1 MGNRD
6 VSIVF
11 KANDKLSESVKGMR
25 GSVNGLRADVESFKK
40 LKDETF
46 DKEAR
51 IQLDIND
58 AKKKLNDFNKEALKG
73 SKEAKDAYVEQ
84 YKALKRLEDEKKSL
98 TKEVK
103 KLTAEDDKFLDN
115 SKKKSDALAKQQK
128 EMENLRKEN
137 ERLLKLQQE
146 AATAEKELSN
156 ARSRNS
162 NANAGLGMGSAAGM
176 MKSLAKAG
184 LGSMLGGAVGDLLG
198 NMTSSAFGSTIGGA
212 VGSIGGNALSGAAM
226 GSIAGPIGTA
236 VGAAVGGLT
245 GAIKSLSDHQNQMDG
260 LYRQEVQS
268 LYNDSI
274 TDMENRI
281 SIGSSIAA
289 EREMYQRGFETTLGK
304 EAGDKL
310 YADIKEFGD
319 KTAYDTTA
327 MLGKGKEM
335 LAYGIEGKNVMELMG
350 IIGDIAGGNTN
361 NFSGLSYAISQS
373 LAAGKLNAQD
383 KNQMVNYGLNPLEF
397 VAKDQG
403 ISVAEATKLMSDGKI
418 TADMLMD
425 AMRLAVSEGERFFN
439 GTNALSDTY
448 EAMSGQLESAWNNLE
463 AAAGE
468 KYNAVRK
475 DGMTKEIETLTGE
488 NADKMKKAYE
498 MVGAY
503 EAEMENRHQQNIIN
517 SMENAAKLIE
527 EQGLTGI
534 EAEKVMW
541 EAKTQAEIDY
551 KNSEEYQKKLQAEKS
566 LVANIQS
573 SLTESGEYVKFG
585 QAMADQFSKGWQSG
599 RLSNAASDVR
609 AQISKEGVS
618 GYINSIF
625 ANAYKGTPGGVSSS
639 RKHAAGLKRVP
650 YDGYVAELHEG
661 ESVLTR
667 VEADKRSGGS
677 VTIAKLADQIVV
689 REEADIDKIAR
700 ALVRNM
706 QNMRESFVGA

>member
-11 KANDKLSESVKGMR
+11 KASDKLSDSLRQMRRGVKSLES
-25 GSVNGLRADVESFKK
+25 DVEH
-40 LKDETF
+40 
-46 DKEAR
+46 
-51 IQLDIND
+51 
-58 AKKKLNDFNKEALKG
+58 
-73 SKEAKDAYVEQ
+73 
-84 YKALKRLEDEKKSL
+84 YK
-98 TKEVK
+98 
-103 KLTAEDDKFLDN
+103 
-115 SKKKSDALAKQQK
+115 
-128 EMENLRKEN
+128 
-137 ERLLKLQQE
+137 KLQQQVFQE
-146 AATAEKELSN
+146 KAQVKLDITQAKQNMKELEKAVRNGSEGARDAFLEQQTALESLNDEYKRLSNLQSEVLRGEKEIQTTM
-156 ARSRNS
+156 SRNS
-162 NANAGLGMGSAAGM
+162 NANAGSGVGAGLIGAAGM

-184 LGSMLGGAVGDLLG
+184 LGSMLGGAVGDLMG
-198 NMTSSAFGSTIGGA
+198 GMATSAFGSTVGGA
-212 VGSIGGNALSGAAM
+212 IGSIGGNALSGAAM
-226 GSIAGPIGTA
+226 GSIAGPIGAA

-281 SIGSSIAA
+281 SNGSSIAA

-304 EAGDKL
+304 EAGNKL

-319 KTAYDTTA
+319 KTAYDTTT

-425 AMRLAVSEGERFFN
+425 AMKLAVSEGERFFN

-463 AAAGE
+463 VAAGE

-599 RLSNAASDVR
+599 RLSNATSDVR
-609 AQISKEGVS
+609 AKINENGVT
-618 GYINSIF
+618 GFINSIF
-625 ANAYKGTPGGVSSS
+625 ENSYNGTPGNYYGPPKPKRSN
-639 RKHAAGLKRVP
+639 AAGLKRVP

-661 ESVLTR
+661 ERVLTR
-667 VEADKRSGGS
+667 VEADKRGGGS

>member
-6 VSIVF
+6 VSVVF
-11 KANDKLSESVKGMR
+11 KASDRLSDSLHQMRKGVRGLES
-25 GSVNGLRADVESFKK
+25 DVEHYKK
-40 LKDETF
+40 VQQQVFQEKAQVKLDITQAKQSMKELEKAVRSGSDGA
-46 DKEAR
+46 KEAFLA
-51 IQLDIND
+51 QQT
-58 AKKKLNDFNKEALKG
+58 KLESLNNEYKRLTKLQSEALK
-73 SKEAKDAYVEQ
+73 SESLNNEYKEKIKQRREALESLNNEYKEQ
-84 YKALKRLEDEKKSL
+84 VKLQ
-98 TKEVK
+98 KEV
-103 KLTAEDDKFLDN
+103 
-115 SKKKSDALAKQQK
+115 
-128 EMENLRKEN
+128 LRG
-137 ERLLKLQQE
+137 
-146 AATAEKELSN
+146 EKEFQTTM
-156 ARSRNS
+156 SRNS
-162 NANAGLGMGSAAGM
+162 NANAGAGLSGAAGM

-184 LGSMLGGAVGDLLG
+184 LGSMLGGAVGDLMG
-198 NMTSSAFGSTIGGA
+198 GMATSAFGSTVGGA
-212 VGSIGGNALSGAAM
+212 IGSIGGNALSGAAM

-245 GAIKSLSDHQNQMDG
+245 GAIQALNN
-260 LYRQEVQS
+260 RQQQADDLFRNEVQS
-268 LYNDSI
+268 LYNTTTAEMQDK
-274 TDMENRI
+274 I
-281 SIGSSIAA
+281 SNGSAYAA
-289 EREMYQRGFETTLGK
+289 ERENYKRNYASMTDDETGK
-304 EAGDKL
+304 KL
-310 YADIKEFGD
+310 YESIMKYGD
-319 KTAYDTTA
+319 TTPYDTSV
-327 MLGKGKEM
+327 MLGKGMEM
-335 LAYGIEGKNVMELMG
+335 LSYGIDKKNVPEFMD
-350 IIGDIAGGNTN
+350 IIGNIAMGDANK
-361 NFSGLSYAISQS
+361 FSGLSYAISQS
-373 LAAGKLNAQD
+373 MAAGKLNAQD
-383 KNQMVNYGLNPLEF
+383 KNQMVGYGFNPLEY
-397 VAKDQG
+397 VAKNKG
-403 ISVAEATKLMSDGKI
+403 ISIAEASELMSDGKI
-418 TADMLMD
+418 TSDMLVE
-425 AMRLAVSEGERFFN
+425 ALRTATSEGERYHDAV
-439 GTNALSDTY
+439 NAMSDTF
-448 EAMSGQLESAWNNLE
+448 SGLQGQLESAKKNIEIAMGEGYNE
-463 AAAGE
+463 A
-468 KYNAVRK
+468 RK
-475 DGMTKEIETLTGE
+475 KGMEKEIEAYNGDLGE
-488 NADKMKKAYE
+488 KMKNAYS

-503 EAEMENRHQQNIIN
+503 EAEMENQYQQSIIN
-517 SMENAAKLIE
+517 AMQDATKRIE
-527 EQGLTGI
+527 EEGLTGI

>member
-6 VSIVF
+6 VSVVF
-11 KANDKLSESVKGMR
+11 KASDRLSDSLHQMRKGVRGLES
-25 GSVNGLRADVESFKK
+25 DVEHYKK
-40 LKDETF
+40 VQQQVFQEKAQV
-46 DKEAR
+46 K
-51 IQLDIND
+51 LDITQ
-58 AKKKLNDFNKEALKG
+58 AKQSMKELEKAVRSGSDGAREAFLAQQTKLESLNNEYKRLTKLQSEALK
-73 SKEAKDAYVEQ
+73 SESLNNEYKEKIKQRREALESLNNEYKEQ
-84 YKALKRLEDEKKSL
+84 VKLQ
-98 TKEVK
+98 KEV
-103 KLTAEDDKFLDN
+103 
-115 SKKKSDALAKQQK
+115 
-128 EMENLRKEN
+128 LRG
-137 ERLLKLQQE
+137 
-146 AATAEKELSN
+146 EKEFQTTM
-156 ARSRNS
+156 SRNS
-162 NANAGLGMGSAAGM
+162 NANAGAGLSGAAGM

-184 LGSMLGGAVGDLLG
+184 LGSMLGGAVGDLMG
-198 NMTSSAFGSTIGGA
+198 GMATSAFGSTVGGA
-212 VGSIGGNALSGAAM
+212 IGSIGGNALSGAAI

-245 GAIKSLSDHQNQMDG
+245 GAIQALNN
-260 LYRQEVQS
+260 RQQQKDDIFRNEVQS
-268 LYNDSI
+268 LYNTTTAEMQDK
-274 TDMENRI
+274 I
-281 SIGSSIAA
+281 SNGSAYAA
-289 EREMYQRGFETTLGK
+289 ERENYKRNYASMTDDETGK
-304 EAGDKL
+304 KL
-310 YADIKEFGD
+310 YESIMKYGD
-319 KTAYDTTA
+319 TTPYDTSV
-327 MLGKGKEM
+327 MLGKGMEM
-335 LAYGIEGKNVMELMG
+335 LSYGIDKKNVPEFMD
-350 IIGDIAGGNTN
+350 IIGNIAMGDANK
-361 NFSGLSYAISQS
+361 FSGLSYAISQS
-373 LAAGKLNAQD
+373 MAAGKLNAQD
-383 KNQMVNYGLNPLEF
+383 KNQMVGYGFNPLEY
-397 VAKDQG
+397 VAKNKG
-403 ISVAEATKLMSDGKI
+403 ISIAKASELMSDGKI
-418 TADMLMD
+418 TSDMLVE
-425 AMRLAVSEGERFFN
+425 ALRTATSEGERYHDAV
-439 GTNALSDTY
+439 NAMSDTF
-448 EAMSGQLESAWNNLE
+448 SGLQGQLESAKKNIEIAMGEGYNE
-463 AAAGE
+463 A
-468 KYNAVRK
+468 RK
-475 DGMTKEIETLTGE
+475 KGMEKEIEAYNGDLGE
-488 NADKMKKAYE
+488 KMKNAYS

-503 EAEMENRHQQNIIN
+503 EAEMENQYQQSIIN
-517 SMENAAKLIE
+517 AMQDATKRIE
-527 EQGLTGI
+527 EEGLTGI

-661 ESVLTR
+661 ERVLTR

>member
-11 KANDKLSESVKGMR
+11 KASDKLSDSLRQMRKGVK
-25 GSVNGLRADVESFKK
+25 SLETDVEH
-40 LKDETF
+40 
-46 DKEAR
+46 
-51 IQLDIND
+51 
-58 AKKKLNDFNKEALKG
+58 
-73 SKEAKDAYVEQ
+73 
-84 YKALKRLEDEKKSL
+84 YK
-98 TKEVK
+98 
-103 KLTAEDDKFLDN
+103 
-115 SKKKSDALAKQQK
+115 
-128 EMENLRKEN
+128 
-137 ERLLKLQQE
+137 KLQQRVFE
-146 AATAEKELSN
+146 EKAQVKLDITQAKQNMKELEKAVRNGSEGARDAFLEQQTALESLNDEYKRLSNLQSEVLRGEKEIQTTM
-156 ARSRNS
+156 SRNS
-162 NANAGLGMGSAAGM
+162 NANAGSGVGAGLIGAAGM

-184 LGSMLGGAVGDLLG
+184 LGSMLGGAAGDLLG

-236 VGAAVGGLT
+236 VGTAVGGLT
-245 GAIKSLSDHQNQMDG
+245 GAIQALNNKQQQADDLFRN
-260 LYRQEVQS
+260 EVQS
-268 LYNDSI
+268 LYNTTTAEMQDK
-274 TDMENRI
+274 I
-281 SIGSSIAA
+281 SNGSAYAA
-289 EREMYQRGFETTLGK
+289 ERENYKRNYASMTDDETGK
-304 EAGDKL
+304 KL
-310 YADIKEFGD
+310 YESIMKYGD
-319 KTAYDTTA
+319 TTPYDTSV
-327 MLGKGKEM
+327 MLGKGMEM
-335 LAYGIEGKNVMELMG
+335 LSYGIDKKNVPEFMD
-350 IIGDIAGGNTN
+350 IIGNIAMGDANK
-361 NFSGLSYAISQS
+361 FSGLSYAISQS
-373 LAAGKLNAQD
+373 MAAGKLNAQD
-383 KNQMVNYGLNPLEF
+383 KNQMVGYGFNPLEF
-397 VAKDQG
+397 VAKNQG
-403 ISVAEATKLMSDGKI
+403 VSIAEATKMMSDGKI
-418 TADMLMD
+418 TSDMLVE
-425 AMRLAVSEGERFFN
+425 ALRTATSEGERYHDAV
-439 GTNALSDTY
+439 NAMSDTF
-448 EAMSGQLESAWNNLE
+448 SGLQGQLESAKKNIEIAMGEGYNE
-463 AAAGE
+463 A
-468 KYNAVRK
+468 RK
-475 DGMTKEIETLTGE
+475 KGMEKEIEAYNGDLGE
-488 NADKMKKAYE
+488 KMKNAYS

-503 EAEMENRHQQNIIN
+503 EAEMENQYQQSIIN
-517 SMENAAKLIE
+517 AMQDATKRIE
-527 EQGLTGI
+527 EEGLTGI

-599 RLSNAASDVR
+599 RLSNATSDVR

-618 GYINSIF
+618 GYVSGIF

-667 VEADKRSGGS
+667 VEADKEGGGS

>member
-11 KANDKLSESVKGMR
+11 KASDKLSDSLRQMRRGVKSLES
-25 GSVNGLRADVESFKK
+25 DVEH
-40 LKDETF
+40 
-46 DKEAR
+46 
-51 IQLDIND
+51 
-58 AKKKLNDFNKEALKG
+58 
-73 SKEAKDAYVEQ
+73 
-84 YKALKRLEDEKKSL
+84 YK
-98 TKEVK
+98 
-103 KLTAEDDKFLDN
+103 
-115 SKKKSDALAKQQK
+115 
-128 EMENLRKEN
+128 
-137 ERLLKLQQE
+137 KLQQQVFQE
-146 AATAEKELSN
+146 KAQVKLDITQAKQNMKELEKAVRNGSEGARDAFLEQQTALESLNDEYKRLSNLQSEVLRGEKEIQTTM
-156 ARSRNS
+156 SRNS
-162 NANAGLGMGSAAGM
+162 NANAGSGVGAGLIGAAGM

-184 LGSMLGGAVGDLLG
+184 LGSMLGGAVGDLMG
-198 NMTSSAFGSTIGGA
+198 GMATSAFGSTVGGA
-212 VGSIGGNALSGAAM
+212 IGSIGGNALSGAAM
-226 GSIAGPIGTA
+226 GSIAGPIGAA

-281 SIGSSIAA
+281 SNGSSIAA

-304 EAGDKL
+304 EAGNKL

-319 KTAYDTTA
+319 KTAYDTTT

-463 AAAGE
+463 VAAGE

-599 RLSNAASDVR
+599 RLSNATSDVR
-609 AQISKEGVS
+609 AQISKEGVT

>member
-11 KANDKLSESVKGMR
+11 KASDKLSDSLRQMRKGVK
-25 GSVNGLRADVESFKK
+25 SLETDVEH
-40 LKDETF
+40 
-46 DKEAR
+46 
-51 IQLDIND
+51 
-58 AKKKLNDFNKEALKG
+58 
-73 SKEAKDAYVEQ
+73 
-84 YKALKRLEDEKKSL
+84 YK
-98 TKEVK
+98 
-103 KLTAEDDKFLDN
+103 
-115 SKKKSDALAKQQK
+115 
-128 EMENLRKEN
+128 
-137 ERLLKLQQE
+137 KLQQRVFE
-146 AATAEKELSN
+146 EKAQVKLDITQAKQNMKELEKAVRNGSEGARDAFLEQQTALESLNDEYKRLSNLQSEVLRGEKEIQTTM
-156 ARSRNS
+156 SRNS
-162 NANAGLGMGSAAGM
+162 NANAGSGVGAGLIGAAGM

-184 LGSMLGGAVGDLLG
+184 LGSMLGGAAGDLLG

-245 GAIKSLSDHQNQMDG
+245 GAIQALNNKQQQADDLFRN
-260 LYRQEVQS
+260 EVQS
-268 LYNDSI
+268 LYNTTTAEMQDK
-274 TDMENRI
+274 I
-281 SIGSSIAA
+281 SNGSAYAA
-289 EREMYQRGFETTLGK
+289 ERENYKRNYASMTDDETGK
-304 EAGDKL
+304 KL
-310 YADIKEFGD
+310 YESIMKYGD
-319 KTAYDTTA
+319 TTPYDTSVV
-327 MLGKGKEM
+327 LGKGMEM
-335 LAYGIEGKNVMELMG
+335 LSYGIDKKNVPEFMD
-350 IIGDIAGGNTN
+350 IIGNIAMGDANK
-361 NFSGLSYAISQS
+361 FSGLSYAISQS
-373 LAAGKLNAQD
+373 MAAGKLNAQD
-383 KNQMVNYGLNPLEF
+383 KNQMVGYGFNPLEF
-397 VAKDQG
+397 VAKNQG
-403 ISVAEATKLMSDGKI
+403 VSIAEATKMMSDGKI
-418 TADMLMD
+418 TSDMLVE
-425 AMRLAVSEGERFFN
+425 ALRTATSEGERYHDAV
-439 GTNALSDTY
+439 NAMSDTF
-448 EAMSGQLESAWNNLE
+448 SGLQGQLESAKKNIEIAMGEGYNE
-463 AAAGE
+463 A
-468 KYNAVRK
+468 RK
-475 DGMTKEIETLTGE
+475 KGMEKEIEAYNGDLGE
-488 NADKMKKAYE
+488 KMKNAYS

-503 EAEMENRHQQNIIN
+503 EAEMENQYQQSIIN
-517 SMENAAKLIE
+517 AMQDATKRIE
-527 EQGLTGI
+527 EEGLTGI

-599 RLSNAASDVR
+599 RLSNATSDVR

-667 VEADKRSGGS
+667 VEADKEGGGS

>member
-11 KANDKLSESVKGMR
+11 KASDKLSDSLRQMRKGVK
-25 GSVNGLRADVESFKK
+25 SLETDVEH
-40 LKDETF
+40 
-46 DKEAR
+46 
-51 IQLDIND
+51 
-58 AKKKLNDFNKEALKG
+58 
-73 SKEAKDAYVEQ
+73 
-84 YKALKRLEDEKKSL
+84 YK
-98 TKEVK
+98 
-103 KLTAEDDKFLDN
+103 
-115 SKKKSDALAKQQK
+115 
-128 EMENLRKEN
+128 
-137 ERLLKLQQE
+137 KLQQRVFE
-146 AATAEKELSN
+146 EKAQVKLDITQAKQNMKELEKAVRNGSEGARDAFLEQQTALESLNDEYKRLSNLQSEVLRGEKEIQTTM
-156 ARSRNS
+156 SRNS
-162 NANAGLGMGSAAGM
+162 NANAGSGVGAGLIGAAGM

-184 LGSMLGGAVGDLLG
+184 LGSMLGGAAGDLLG

-245 GAIKSLSDHQNQMDG
+245 GAIQALNNKQQQADDLFRN
-260 LYRQEVQS
+260 EVQS
-268 LYNDSI
+268 LYNTTTAEMQDK
-274 TDMENRI
+274 I
-281 SIGSSIAA
+281 SNGSAYAA
-289 EREMYQRGFETTLGK
+289 ERENYKRNYASMTDDETGK
-304 EAGDKL
+304 KL
-310 YADIKEFGD
+310 YESIMKYGD
-319 KTAYDTTA
+319 TTPYDTSV
-327 MLGKGKEM
+327 MLGKGMEM
-335 LAYGIEGKNVMELMG
+335 LSYGIDKKNVPEFMD
-350 IIGDIAGGNTN
+350 IIGNIAMGDANK
-361 NFSGLSYAISQS
+361 FSGLSYAISQS
-373 LAAGKLNAQD
+373 MAAGKLNAQD
-383 KNQMVNYGLNPLEF
+383 KNQMVGYGFNPLEF
-397 VAKDQG
+397 VAKNQG
-403 ISVAEATKLMSDGKI
+403 VSIAEATKMMSDGKI
-418 TADMLMD
+418 TSDMLVE
-425 AMRLAVSEGERFFN
+425 ALRTATSEGERYHDAV
-439 GTNALSDTY
+439 NAMSDTF
-448 EAMSGQLESAWNNLE
+448 SGLQGQLESAKKNIEIAMGEGYNE
-463 AAAGE
+463 A
-468 KYNAVRK
+468 RK
-475 DGMTKEIETLTGE
+475 KGMEKEIEAYNGDLGE
-488 NADKMKKAYE
+488 KMKNAYS

-503 EAEMENRHQQNIIN
+503 EAEMENQYQQSIIN
-517 SMENAAKLIE
+517 AMQDATKRIE
-527 EQGLTGI
+527 EEGLTGI

-599 RLSNAASDVR
+599 RLSNATSDVR

-667 VEADKRSGGS
+667 VEADKEGGGS

>member
-11 KANDKLSESVKGMR
+11 KASDKLSDSVRQMR
-25 GSVNGLRADVESFKK
+25 MGVKSLETDVEH
-40 LKDETF
+40 
-46 DKEAR
+46 
-51 IQLDIND
+51 
-58 AKKKLNDFNKEALKG
+58 
-73 SKEAKDAYVEQ
+73 
-84 YKALKRLEDEKKSL
+84 YK
-98 TKEVK
+98 
-103 KLTAEDDKFLDN
+103 
-115 SKKKSDALAKQQK
+115 
-128 EMENLRKEN
+128 
-137 ERLLKLQQE
+137 KLQQRVFE
-146 AATAEKELSN
+146 EKAQVKLDITQAKQNMKELEKAVRNGSEGARDAFLEQQTALESLNDEYKRLSNLQSEVLRGEKEIQTTM
-156 ARSRNS
+156 SRNS
-162 NANAGLGMGSAAGM
+162 NANAGSGVGAGLIGAAGM

-184 LGSMLGGAVGDLLG
+184 LGSMLGGAAGDLLG

-236 VGAAVGGLT
+236 VGTAVGGLT
-245 GAIKSLSDHQNQMDG
+245 GAIQALNNKQQQADDLFRN
-260 LYRQEVQS
+260 EVQS
-268 LYNDSI
+268 LYNTTTAEMQDK
-274 TDMENRI
+274 I
-281 SIGSSIAA
+281 SNGSAYAA
-289 EREMYQRGFETTLGK
+289 ERENYKRNYASMTDDETGK
-304 EAGDKL
+304 KL
-310 YADIKEFGD
+310 YESIMKYGD
-319 KTAYDTTA
+319 TTPYDTSV
-327 MLGKGKEM
+327 MLGKGMEM
-335 LAYGIEGKNVMELMG
+335 LSYGIDKKNVPEFMD
-350 IIGDIAGGNTN
+350 IIGNIAMGDANK
-361 NFSGLSYAISQS
+361 FSGLSYAISQS
-373 LAAGKLNAQD
+373 MAAGKLNAQD
-383 KNQMVNYGLNPLEF
+383 KNQMVGYGFNPLEF
-397 VAKDQG
+397 VAKNQG
-403 ISVAEATKLMSDGKI
+403 VSIAEATKMMSDGKI
-418 TADMLMD
+418 TSDMLVE
-425 AMRLAVSEGERFFN
+425 ALRTATSEGERYHDAV
-439 GTNALSDTY
+439 NAMSDTF
-448 EAMSGQLESAWNNLE
+448 SGLQGQLESAKKNIEIAMGEGYNE
-463 AAAGE
+463 A
-468 KYNAVRK
+468 RK
-475 DGMTKEIETLTGE
+475 KGMEKEIEAYNGDLGE
-488 NADKMKKAYE
+488 KMKNAYS

-503 EAEMENRHQQNIIN
+503 EAEMENQYQQSIIN
-517 SMENAAKLIE
+517 AMQDATKRIE
-527 EQGLTGI
+527 EEGLTGI

-599 RLSNAASDVR
+599 RLSNATSDVR

-667 VEADKRSGGS
+667 VEADKEGGGS

>member
-6 VSIVF
+6 VSVVF
-11 KANDKLSESVKGMR
+11 KASDRLSDSLHQMRKGVRGLES
-25 GSVNGLRADVESFKK
+25 DVEHYKK
-40 LKDETF
+40 VQQQVFQEKAQVKLDITQAKQSMKELEKAVRSGSDGA
-46 DKEAR
+46 KEAFLA
-51 IQLDIND
+51 QQT
-58 AKKKLNDFNKEALKG
+58 KLESLNNEYKRLTKLQSEALK
-73 SKEAKDAYVEQ
+73 SESLNNEYKEKIKQRREALESLNNEYKEQ
-84 YKALKRLEDEKKSL
+84 VKLQ
-98 TKEVK
+98 KEV
-103 KLTAEDDKFLDN
+103 
-115 SKKKSDALAKQQK
+115 
-128 EMENLRKEN
+128 LRG
-137 ERLLKLQQE
+137 
-146 AATAEKELSN
+146 EKEFQTTM
-156 ARSRNS
+156 SRNS
-162 NANAGLGMGSAAGM
+162 NANAGAGLSGAAGM

-184 LGSMLGGAVGDLLG
+184 LGSMLGGAVGDLMG
-198 NMTSSAFGSTIGGA
+198 GMATSAFGSTVGGA
-212 VGSIGGNALSGAAM
+212 IGSIGGNALSGAAI

-281 SIGSSIAA
+281 SNGSSIAA

-304 EAGDKL
+304 EAGNKL

-319 KTAYDTTA
+319 KTAYDTTT

-599 RLSNAASDVR
+599 RLSNVTSDVR

-661 ESVLTR
+661 ERVLTR

>member
-6 VSIVF
+6 VSVVF
-11 KANDKLSESVKGMR
+11 KASDKLSDSLRQMRRGVKSLES
-25 GSVNGLRADVESFKK
+25 DVEH
-40 LKDETF
+40 
-46 DKEAR
+46 
-51 IQLDIND
+51 
-58 AKKKLNDFNKEALKG
+58 
-73 SKEAKDAYVEQ
+73 
-84 YKALKRLEDEKKSL
+84 YK
-98 TKEVK
+98 
-103 KLTAEDDKFLDN
+103 
-115 SKKKSDALAKQQK
+115 
-128 EMENLRKEN
+128 
-137 ERLLKLQQE
+137 KLQQQVFQE
-146 AATAEKELSN
+146 KAQVKLDITQAKQNMKELEKAVRNGSEGARDAFLEQQTALESLNDEYKRLSNLQSEVLHGEKEIQTTM
-156 ARSRNS
+156 SRNS
-162 NANAGLGMGSAAGM
+162 NANAGSGVGAGLIGAAGM

-184 LGSMLGGAVGDLLG
+184 LGSMLGGAAGDLLG

-245 GAIKSLSDHQNQMDG
+245 GAIQALNN
-260 LYRQEVQS
+260 RQQQADDLFRNEVQS
-268 LYNDSI
+268 LYNTTTAEMQDK
-274 TDMENRI
+274 I
-281 SIGSSIAA
+281 SNGSAYAA
-289 EREMYQRGFETTLGK
+289 ERENYKRNYASMTDDETGK
-304 EAGDKL
+304 KL
-310 YADIKEFGD
+310 YESIMKYGD
-319 KTAYDTTA
+319 TTPYDTSV
-327 MLGKGKEM
+327 MLGKGMEM
-335 LAYGIEGKNVMELMG
+335 LSYGIDKKNVPEFMD
-350 IIGDIAGGNTN
+350 IIGNIAMGDANK
-361 NFSGLSYAISQS
+361 FSGLSYAISQS
-373 LAAGKLNAQD
+373 MAAGKLNAQD
-383 KNQMVNYGLNPLEF
+383 KNQMVGYGFNPLEY
-397 VAKDQG
+397 VAKNKG
-403 ISVAEATKLMSDGKI
+403 ISIAEASELMSDGKI
-418 TADMLMD
+418 TSDMLVE
-425 AMRLAVSEGERFFN
+425 ALRTATSEGERYHDAV
-439 GTNALSDTY
+439 NAMSDTF
-448 EAMSGQLESAWNNLE
+448 SGLQGQLESAKKNIEIAMGEGYNE
-463 AAAGE
+463 A
-468 KYNAVRK
+468 RK
-475 DGMTKEIETLTGE
+475 KGMEKEIEAYNGDLGE
-488 NADKMKKAYE
+488 KMKNAYS

-503 EAEMENRHQQNIIN
+503 EAEMENQYQQSIIN
-517 SMENAAKLIE
+517 AMQDATKRIE
-527 EQGLTGI
+527 EEGLTGI

-585 QAMADQFSKGWQSG
+585 QAMAEQFSKGWQSG

-639 RKHAAGLKRVP
+639 RKHAVGLKRVP

-661 ESVLTR
+661 ERVLTR

>member
-11 KANDKLSESVKGMR
+11 KASDKLSDSLRQMRKGVK
-25 GSVNGLRADVESFKK
+25 SLETDVEH
-40 LKDETF
+40 
-46 DKEAR
+46 
-51 IQLDIND
+51 
-58 AKKKLNDFNKEALKG
+58 
-73 SKEAKDAYVEQ
+73 
-84 YKALKRLEDEKKSL
+84 YK
-98 TKEVK
+98 
-103 KLTAEDDKFLDN
+103 
-115 SKKKSDALAKQQK
+115 
-128 EMENLRKEN
+128 
-137 ERLLKLQQE
+137 KLQQRVFE
-146 AATAEKELSN
+146 EKAQVKLDITQAKQNMKELEKAVRNGSEGARDAFLEQQTALESLNDEYKRLSNLQSEVLRGEKEIQTTM
-156 ARSRNS
+156 SRNS
-162 NANAGLGMGSAAGM
+162 NANAGSGVGAGLMGAAGM

-184 LGSMLGGAVGDLLG
+184 LGSMLGGAVGDLMG
-198 NMTSSAFGSTIGGA
+198 GMATSAFGSTVGGA
-212 VGSIGGNALSGAAM
+212 IGSIGGNALSGAAM

-245 GAIKSLSDHQNQMDG
+245 GAIKSLSDHQNQMDS

-281 SIGSSIAA
+281 SNGSSIAA

-319 KTAYDTTA
+319 KTAYDTTT

-527 EQGLTGI
+527 EQGLTDI

-599 RLSNAASDVR
+599 RLSNATSDVR

>member
-6 VSIVF
+6 VSVVF
-11 KANDKLSESVKGMR
+11 KASDRLSDSLHQMRKGVRGLES
-25 GSVNGLRADVESFKK
+25 DVEHYKK
-40 LKDETF
+40 VQQQVFQEKAQV
-46 DKEAR
+46 K
-51 IQLDIND
+51 LDITQ
-58 AKKKLNDFNKEALKG
+58 AKQSMKELEKAVRSGSDGAREAFLAQQTKLESLNNEYKRLTKLQSEALK
-73 SKEAKDAYVEQ
+73 SESLNNEYKEKIKQRREALESLNNEYKEQ
-84 YKALKRLEDEKKSL
+84 VKLQ
-98 TKEVK
+98 KEV
-103 KLTAEDDKFLDN
+103 
-115 SKKKSDALAKQQK
+115 
-128 EMENLRKEN
+128 LRG
-137 ERLLKLQQE
+137 
-146 AATAEKELSN
+146 EKEFQTTM
-156 ARSRNS
+156 SRNS
-162 NANAGLGMGSAAGM
+162 NANAGAGLSGAAGM

-184 LGSMLGGAVGDLLG
+184 LGSMLGGAVGDLMG
-198 NMTSSAFGSTIGGA
+198 GMATSAFGSTVGGA
-212 VGSIGGNALSGAAM
+212 IGSIGGNALSGAAM

-281 SIGSSIAA
+281 SNGSSIAA

-304 EAGDKL
+304 EAGNKL

-319 KTAYDTTA
+319 KTAYDTTT

-585 QAMADQFSKGWQSG
+585 QAMAEQFSKGWQSG

-661 ESVLTR
+661 ERVLTR

>member
-1 MGNRD
+1 
-6 VSIVF
+6 
-11 KANDKLSESVKGMR
+11 
-25 GSVNGLRADVESFKK
+25 
-40 LKDETF
+40 
-46 DKEAR
+46 
-51 IQLDIND
+51 
-58 AKKKLNDFNKEALKG
+58 
-73 SKEAKDAYVEQ
+73 
-84 YKALKRLEDEKKSL
+84 
-98 TKEVK
+98 
-103 KLTAEDDKFLDN
+103 
-115 SKKKSDALAKQQK
+115 
-128 EMENLRKEN
+128 
-137 ERLLKLQQE
+137 
-146 AATAEKELSN
+146 
-156 ARSRNS
+156 
-162 NANAGLGMGSAAGM
+162 
-176 MKSLAKAG
+176 
-184 LGSMLGGAVGDLLG
+184 
-198 NMTSSAFGSTIGGA
+198 
-212 VGSIGGNALSGAAM
+212 
-226 GSIAGPIGTA
+226 
-236 VGAAVGGLT
+236 
-245 GAIKSLSDHQNQMDG
+245 
-260 LYRQEVQS
+260 
-268 LYNDSI
+268 
-274 TDMENRI
+274 
-281 SIGSSIAA
+281 
-289 EREMYQRGFETTLGK
+289 
-304 EAGDKL
+304 
-310 YADIKEFGD
+310 
-319 KTAYDTTA
+319 
-327 MLGKGKEM
+327 M

-527 EQGLTGI
+527 EQGLTDI

-599 RLSNAASDVR
+599 RLSNATSDVR

-667 VEADKRSGGS
+667 VEADKEGGGS

>member
-11 KANDKLSESVKGMR
+11 KASDKLSDSLRQMRRGVKSLES
-25 GSVNGLRADVESFKK
+25 DVEH
-40 LKDETF
+40 
-46 DKEAR
+46 
-51 IQLDIND
+51 
-58 AKKKLNDFNKEALKG
+58 
-73 SKEAKDAYVEQ
+73 
-84 YKALKRLEDEKKSL
+84 YK
-98 TKEVK
+98 
-103 KLTAEDDKFLDN
+103 
-115 SKKKSDALAKQQK
+115 
-128 EMENLRKEN
+128 
-137 ERLLKLQQE
+137 KLQQQVFQE
-146 AATAEKELSN
+146 KAQVKLDITQAKQNMKELEKAVRNGSEGARDAFLEQQTALESLNDEYKRLSNLQSEVLRGEKEIQTTM
-156 ARSRNS
+156 SRNS
-162 NANAGLGMGSAAGM
+162 NANAGSGVGAGLIGAAGM

-184 LGSMLGGAVGDLLG
+184 LGSMFGGAVGDLMG
-198 NMTSSAFGSTIGGA
+198 GMATSAFGSTVGGA
-212 VGSIGGNALSGAAM
+212 IGSIGGNALSGAAM
-226 GSIAGPIGTA
+226 GSIAGPIGAA

-281 SIGSSIAA
+281 STGSSIAA

-319 KTAYDTTA
+319 KTAYDTTT

-527 EQGLTGI
+527 EQGLTDI

-599 RLSNAASDVR
+599 RLSNATSDVR

-667 VEADKRSGGS
+667 VEADKEGGGS

>member
-6 VSIVF
+6 VSVVF
-11 KANDKLSESVKGMR
+11 KASDRLSDSLHQMRKGVRGLES
-25 GSVNGLRADVESFKK
+25 DVEHYKK
-40 LKDETF
+40 VQQQVFQEKAQV
-46 DKEAR
+46 K
-51 IQLDIND
+51 LDITQ
-58 AKKKLNDFNKEALKG
+58 AKQSMKELEKAVRSGSDGAREAFLAQQTKLESLNNEYKRLTKLQSEALK
-73 SKEAKDAYVEQ
+73 SESLNNEYKEKIKQRREALESLNNEYKEQ
-84 YKALKRLEDEKKSL
+84 VKLQ
-98 TKEVK
+98 KEV
-103 KLTAEDDKFLDN
+103 
-115 SKKKSDALAKQQK
+115 
-128 EMENLRKEN
+128 LRG
-137 ERLLKLQQE
+137 
-146 AATAEKELSN
+146 EKEFQTTM
-156 ARSRNS
+156 SRNS
-162 NANAGLGMGSAAGM
+162 NANAGAGLSGAAGM

-184 LGSMLGGAVGDLLG
+184 LGSMLGGAVGDLMG
-198 NMTSSAFGSTIGGA
+198 GMTTSAFGSTVGGA
-212 VGSIGGNALSGAAM
+212 IGSIGGNALSGAAI

-245 GAIKSLSDHQNQMDG
+245 GAIQALNN
-260 LYRQEVQS
+260 RQQQADDFFRNEVQS
-268 LYNDSI
+268 LYNTTTAEMQDK
-274 TDMENRI
+274 I
-281 SIGSSIAA
+281 SNGSAYAA
-289 EREMYQRGFETTLGK
+289 ERENYKRNYASMTDDETGK
-304 EAGDKL
+304 KL
-310 YADIKEFGD
+310 YESIMKYGD
-319 KTAYDTTA
+319 TTPYDTSV
-327 MLGKGKEM
+327 MLGKGMEM
-335 LAYGIEGKNVMELMG
+335 LSYGIDKKNVPEFMD
-350 IIGDIAGGNTN
+350 IIGNIAMGDANK
-361 NFSGLSYAISQS
+361 FSGLSYAISQS
-373 LAAGKLNAQD
+373 MAAGKLNAQD
-383 KNQMVNYGLNPLEF
+383 KNQMVGYGFNPLEY
-397 VAKDQG
+397 VAKNKG
-403 ISVAEATKLMSDGKI
+403 ISIAEASELMSDGKI
-418 TADMLMD
+418 TSDMLVE
-425 AMRLAVSEGERFFN
+425 ALRTATSEGERYHDAV
-439 GTNALSDTY
+439 NAMSDTF
-448 EAMSGQLESAWNNLE
+448 SGLQGQLESAKKNIEIAMGEGYNE
-463 AAAGE
+463 A
-468 KYNAVRK
+468 RK
-475 DGMTKEIETLTGE
+475 KGMEKEIEAYNGDLGE
-488 NADKMKKAYE
+488 KMKNAYS

-503 EAEMENRHQQNIIN
+503 EAEMENQYQQSIIN
-517 SMENAAKLIE
+517 AMQDATKRIE
-527 EQGLTGI
+527 EEGLTGI

-661 ESVLTR
+661 ERVLTR

>member
-1 MGNRD
+1 
-6 VSIVF
+6 
-11 KANDKLSESVKGMR
+11 
-25 GSVNGLRADVESFKK
+25 
-40 LKDETF
+40 
-46 DKEAR
+46 
-51 IQLDIND
+51 
-58 AKKKLNDFNKEALKG
+58 
-73 SKEAKDAYVEQ
+73 
-84 YKALKRLEDEKKSL
+84 
-98 TKEVK
+98 
-103 KLTAEDDKFLDN
+103 
-115 SKKKSDALAKQQK
+115 
-128 EMENLRKEN
+128 
-137 ERLLKLQQE
+137 
-146 AATAEKELSN
+146 
-156 ARSRNS
+156 
-162 NANAGLGMGSAAGM
+162 
-176 MKSLAKAG
+176 
-184 LGSMLGGAVGDLLG
+184 
-198 NMTSSAFGSTIGGA
+198 
-212 VGSIGGNALSGAAM
+212 
-226 GSIAGPIGTA
+226 
-236 VGAAVGGLT
+236 
-245 GAIKSLSDHQNQMDG
+245 
-260 LYRQEVQS
+260 
-268 LYNDSI
+268 
-274 TDMENRI
+274 
-281 SIGSSIAA
+281 
-289 EREMYQRGFETTLGK
+289 
-304 EAGDKL
+304 
-310 YADIKEFGD
+310 
-319 KTAYDTTA
+319 
-327 MLGKGKEM
+327 
-335 LAYGIEGKNVMELMG
+335 
-350 IIGDIAGGNTN
+350 
-361 NFSGLSYAISQS
+361 
-373 LAAGKLNAQD
+373 
-383 KNQMVNYGLNPLEF
+383 MVNYGLNPLEF

-503 EAEMENRHQQNIIN
+503 EAEMENLHQQNIIN

-527 EQGLTGI
+527 EQGLTDI

-599 RLSNAASDVR
+599 RLSNATSDVR

>member
-11 KANDKLSESVKGMR
+11 KASDKLSDSLRQMRKGVK
-25 GSVNGLRADVESFKK
+25 SLETDVEH
-40 LKDETF
+40 
-46 DKEAR
+46 
-51 IQLDIND
+51 
-58 AKKKLNDFNKEALKG
+58 
-73 SKEAKDAYVEQ
+73 
-84 YKALKRLEDEKKSL
+84 YK
-98 TKEVK
+98 
-103 KLTAEDDKFLDN
+103 
-115 SKKKSDALAKQQK
+115 
-128 EMENLRKEN
+128 
-137 ERLLKLQQE
+137 KLQQRVFE
-146 AATAEKELSN
+146 EKAQVKLDITQAKQNMKELEKAVRNGSEGARDAFLEQQTALESLNDEYKRLSNLQSEVLRGEKEIQTTM
-156 ARSRNS
+156 SRNS
-162 NANAGLGMGSAAGM
+162 NANAGSGVGAGLIGAAGM

-184 LGSMLGGAVGDLLG
+184 LGSMLGGAAGDLLG

-236 VGAAVGGLT
+236 VGTAVGGLT
-245 GAIKSLSDHQNQMDG
+245 GAIQALNNKQQQADDLFRN
-260 LYRQEVQS
+260 EVQS
-268 LYNDSI
+268 LYNTTTAEMQDK
-274 TDMENRI
+274 I
-281 SIGSSIAA
+281 SNGSAYAA
-289 EREMYQRGFETTLGK
+289 ERENYKRNYASMTDDETGK
-304 EAGDKL
+304 KL
-310 YADIKEFGD
+310 YESIMKYGD
-319 KTAYDTTA
+319 TTPYDTSV
-327 MLGKGKEM
+327 MLGKGMEM
-335 LAYGIEGKNVMELMG
+335 LSYGIDKKNVPEFMD
-350 IIGDIAGGNTN
+350 IIGNIAMGDANK
-361 NFSGLSYAISQS
+361 FSGLSYAISQS
-373 LAAGKLNAQD
+373 MAAGKLNAQD
-383 KNQMVNYGLNPLEF
+383 KNQMVGYGFNPLEF
-397 VAKDQG
+397 VAKNQG
-403 ISVAEATKLMSDGKI
+403 VSIAEATKMMSDGKI

-527 EQGLTGI
+527 EQGLTDI

-599 RLSNAASDVR
+599 RLSNATSDVR

-639 RKHAAGLKRVP
+639 RKHATGLKRVP

-667 VEADKRSGGS
+667 VEADKEGGGS

>member
-11 KANDKLSESVKGMR
+11 KASDKLSDSLRQMRKGVK
-25 GSVNGLRADVESFKK
+25 SLETDVEH
-40 LKDETF
+40 
-46 DKEAR
+46 
-51 IQLDIND
+51 
-58 AKKKLNDFNKEALKG
+58 
-73 SKEAKDAYVEQ
+73 
-84 YKALKRLEDEKKSL
+84 YK
-98 TKEVK
+98 
-103 KLTAEDDKFLDN
+103 
-115 SKKKSDALAKQQK
+115 
-128 EMENLRKEN
+128 
-137 ERLLKLQQE
+137 KLQQRVFE
-146 AATAEKELSN
+146 EKAQVKLDITQAKQNMKELEKAVRNGSEGARDAFLEQQTALESLNDEYKRLSNLQSEVLRGEKEIQTTM
-156 ARSRNS
+156 SRNS
-162 NANAGLGMGSAAGM
+162 NANVGSGVGAGLIGAAGM

-184 LGSMLGGAVGDLLG
+184 LGSMLGGAAGDLLG

-245 GAIKSLSDHQNQMDG
+245 GAIQALNNKQQQADDLFRN
-260 LYRQEVQS
+260 EVQS
-268 LYNDSI
+268 LYNTTTAEMQDK
-274 TDMENRI
+274 I
-281 SIGSSIAA
+281 SNGSAYAA
-289 EREMYQRGFETTLGK
+289 ERENYKRNYASMTDDETGK
-304 EAGDKL
+304 KL
-310 YADIKEFGD
+310 YESIMKYGD
-319 KTAYDTTA
+319 TTPYDTSV
-327 MLGKGKEM
+327 MLGKGMEM
-335 LAYGIEGKNVMELMG
+335 LSYGIDKKNVPEFMD
-350 IIGDIAGGNTN
+350 IIGNIAMGDANK
-361 NFSGLSYAISQS
+361 FSGLSYAISQS
-373 LAAGKLNAQD
+373 MAAGKLNAQD
-383 KNQMVNYGLNPLEF
+383 KNQMVGYGFNPLEF
-397 VAKDQG
+397 VAKNQG
-403 ISVAEATKLMSDGKI
+403 VSIAEATKMMSDGKI
-418 TADMLMD
+418 TSDMLVE
-425 AMRLAVSEGERFFN
+425 ALRTATSEGERYHDAV
-439 GTNALSDTY
+439 NAMSDTF
-448 EAMSGQLESAWNNLE
+448 SGLQGQLESAKKNIEIAMGEGYNE
-463 AAAGE
+463 A
-468 KYNAVRK
+468 RK
-475 DGMTKEIETLTGE
+475 KGMEKEIEAYNGDLGE
-488 NADKMKKAYE
+488 KMKNAYS

-503 EAEMENRHQQNIIN
+503 EAEMENQYQQSIIN
-517 SMENAAKLIE
+517 AMQDATKRIE
-527 EQGLTGI
+527 EEGLTGI

-599 RLSNAASDVR
+599 RLSNATSDVR

-667 VEADKRSGGS
+667 VEADKEGGGS

>member
-11 KANDKLSESVKGMR
+11 KASDKLSESLRQMRKGVK
-25 GSVNGLRADVESFKK
+25 SLETDVE
-40 LKDETF
+40 D
-46 DKEAR
+46 
-51 IQLDIND
+51 
-58 AKKKLNDFNKEALKG
+58 
-73 SKEAKDAYVEQ
+73 
-84 YKALKRLEDEKKSL
+84 YK
-98 TKEVK
+98 
-103 KLTAEDDKFLDN
+103 
-115 SKKKSDALAKQQK
+115 
-128 EMENLRKEN
+128 
-137 ERLLKLQQE
+137 KLQQRVFE
-146 AATAEKELSN
+146 EKAQVKLDITQAKQNMKELEKAVRNGSEGARDAFLEQQTALESLNDEYKRLSNLQSEVLRGEKEIQTTM
-156 ARSRNS
+156 SRNS
-162 NANAGLGMGSAAGM
+162 NANAGSGVGAGLIGAAGM

-184 LGSMLGGAVGDLLG
+184 LGSMLGGAAGDLLG

-245 GAIKSLSDHQNQMDG
+245 GAIQALNNKQQQADDLFRN
-260 LYRQEVQS
+260 EVQS
-268 LYNDSI
+268 LYNTTTAEMQDK
-274 TDMENRI
+274 I
-281 SIGSSIAA
+281 SNGSAYAA
-289 EREMYQRGFETTLGK
+289 ERENYKRNYASMTDDETGK
-304 EAGDKL
+304 KL
-310 YADIKEFGD
+310 YESIMKYSD
-319 KTAYDTTA
+319 TTPYDTSV
-327 MLGKGKEM
+327 MLGKGMEM
-335 LAYGIEGKNVMELMG
+335 LSYGIDKKNVPEFMD
-350 IIGDIAGGNTN
+350 IIGNIAMGDANK
-361 NFSGLSYAISQS
+361 FSGLSYAISQS
-373 LAAGKLNAQD
+373 MAAGKLNAQD
-383 KNQMVNYGLNPLEF
+383 KNQMVGYGFNPLEF
-397 VAKDQG
+397 VAKNQG
-403 ISVAEATKLMSDGKI
+403 VSIAEATKMMSDGKI
-418 TADMLMD
+418 TSDMLVE
-425 AMRLAVSEGERFFN
+425 ALRTATSEGERYHDAV
-439 GTNALSDTY
+439 NAMSDTF
-448 EAMSGQLESAWNNLE
+448 SGLQGQLESAKKNIEIAMGEGYNE
-463 AAAGE
+463 A
-468 KYNAVRK
+468 RK
-475 DGMTKEIETLTGE
+475 KGMEKEIEAYNGDLGE
-488 NADKMKKAYE
+488 KMKNAYS

-503 EAEMENRHQQNIIN
+503 EAEMENQYQQSIIN
-517 SMENAAKLIE
+517 AMQDATKRIE
-527 EQGLTGI
+527 EEGLTGI

-599 RLSNAASDVR
+599 RLSNATSDVR

-667 VEADKRSGGS
+667 VEADKEGGGS

>member
-1 MGNRD
+1 MGNKD

-11 KANDKLSESVKGMR
+11 KASDRLSESIKGMR
-25 GSVNGLRADVESFKK
+25 KSVDGLQADVENYQK
-40 LKDETF
+40 LKDEAFGKTAKIEI
-46 DKEAR
+46 DVGRAKENLKTLKKEAV
-51 IQLDIND
+51 
-58 AKKKLNDFNKEALKG
+58 KG
-73 SKEAKDAYVEQ
+73 SKDAEDAYIEQ
-84 YKALKRLEDEKKSL
+84 YKAVRNLENELKSLKKEQENLSKQEDKFLENSEKKSNAYA
-98 TKEVK
+98 KE
-103 KLTAEDDKFLDN
+103 
-115 SKKKSDALAKQQK
+115 QK
-128 EMENLRKEN
+128 EIENLRKEN
-137 ERLLKLQQE
+137 ERLVKLQQE
-146 AATAEKELSN
+146 AAQAEKEFTN
-156 ARSRNS
+156 AQSRNS
-162 NANAGLGMGSAAGM
+162 NAAAGNSTGLLR
-176 MKSLAKAG
+176 SLSKAG
-184 LGSMLGGAVGDLLG
+184 LGSMLGGAVGDLAG
-198 NMTSSAFGSTIGGA
+198 SAVTSAFGSTIGST
-212 VGSIGGNALSGAAM
+212 VGNIGGNALSGAAI

-245 GAIKSLSDHQNQMDG
+245 GAIKSLSDHQNQMDD
-260 LYRQEVQS
+260 LYRQETQN

-281 SIGSSIAA
+281 SSGSSIAA

-304 EAGDKL
+304 EVGDKL

-319 KTAYDTTA
+319 KTAYDTTT

-425 AMRLAVSEGERFFN
+425 ALRLAVSEGERFFN

-448 EAMSGQLESAWNNLE
+448 EAMSGQLESAWNDLE

-468 KYNAVRK
+468 KYNVVRK

-503 EAEMENRHQQNIIN
+503 EAEMENQHQQNIIN

-534 EAEKVMW
+534 EAERVMW

-551 KNSEEYQKKLQAEKS
+551 KNSEEYQMKLNAEKG
-566 LVANIQS
+566 LVEKIQS
-573 SLTESGEYVKFG
+573 SLSESGEYVKFG
-585 QAMADQFSKGWQSG
+585 QAMAEQFSKGWQSG
-599 RLSNAASDVR
+599 RLSNAASDVK
-609 AQISKEGVS
+609 AKINQEGVA
-618 GYINSIF
+618 GFINGIF
-625 ANAYKGTPGGVSSS
+625 AKSYKGTPGGASS
-639 RKHAAGLKRVP
+639 ANGDATGLQRVP
-650 YDGYVAELHEG
+650 YDGYIAKLHEG
-661 ESVLTR
+661 EKVLTR
-667 VEADKRSGGS
+667 VEANQTSGRN

-689 REEADIDKIAR
+689 REDADIDKIAS
-700 ALVRNM
+700 ALVSRLM
-706 QNMRESFVGA
+706 DAKESYVGV

>member
-11 KANDKLSESVKGMR
+11 KASDKLSDSLRQMRRGVKSLES
-25 GSVNGLRADVESFKK
+25 DVEH
-40 LKDETF
+40 
-46 DKEAR
+46 
-51 IQLDIND
+51 
-58 AKKKLNDFNKEALKG
+58 
-73 SKEAKDAYVEQ
+73 
-84 YKALKRLEDEKKSL
+84 YK
-98 TKEVK
+98 
-103 KLTAEDDKFLDN
+103 
-115 SKKKSDALAKQQK
+115 
-128 EMENLRKEN
+128 
-137 ERLLKLQQE
+137 KLQQQVFQE
-146 AATAEKELSN
+146 KAQVKLDITQAKQNMKELEKAVRNGSEGARDAFLEQQTALESLNDEYKRLSNLQSEVLRGEKEIQTTM
-156 ARSRNS
+156 SRNS
-162 NANAGLGMGSAAGM
+162 NANAGSGVGAGLIGAAGM

-184 LGSMLGGAVGDLLG
+184 LGSMLGGAVGDLMG
-198 NMTSSAFGSTIGGA
+198 GMATSAFGSTVGGA
-212 VGSIGGNALSGAAM
+212 IGSIGGNALSGAAM
-226 GSIAGPIGTA
+226 GSIAGPIGAA

-281 SIGSSIAA
+281 STGSSIAA

-304 EAGDKL
+304 EAGNKL

-319 KTAYDTTA
+319 KTAYDTTT

-527 EQGLTGI
+527 EQGLTDI

-599 RLSNAASDVR
+599 RLSNATSDVR

>member
-6 VSIVF
+6 VSVVF
-11 KANDKLSESVKGMR
+11 KASDKLSDSLRQMRQGVK
-25 GSVNGLRADVESFKK
+25 SLETDVEH
-40 LKDETF
+40 
-46 DKEAR
+46 
-51 IQLDIND
+51 
-58 AKKKLNDFNKEALKG
+58 
-73 SKEAKDAYVEQ
+73 
-84 YKALKRLEDEKKSL
+84 YK
-98 TKEVK
+98 
-103 KLTAEDDKFLDN
+103 
-115 SKKKSDALAKQQK
+115 
-128 EMENLRKEN
+128 
-137 ERLLKLQQE
+137 KLQQQVFQE
-146 AATAEKELSN
+146 KAQVKLDITQAKQNMKELEKAVRNGSEGARDAFLEQQTALEGLNDEYKRLTNLQSEVLRGEKEIQTTM
-156 ARSRNS
+156 SRNS
-162 NANAGLGMGSAAGM
+162 NANAGSGVGAGLIGAAGM

-184 LGSMLGGAVGDLLG
+184 LGSMLGGATGDLLG

-245 GAIKSLSDHQNQMDG
+245 GAIQALNN
-260 LYRQEVQS
+260 RQQQADDLFRNEVQS
-268 LYNDSI
+268 LYNTTTAEMQDK
-274 TDMENRI
+274 I
-281 SIGSSIAA
+281 SNGSAYAA
-289 EREMYQRGFETTLGK
+289 ERENYKRNYASMTDDETGK
-304 EAGDKL
+304 KL
-310 YADIKEFGD
+310 YESIMKYGD
-319 KTAYDTTA
+319 TTPYDTSV
-327 MLGKGKEM
+327 MLGKGMEM
-335 LAYGIEGKNVMELMG
+335 LSYGIDKKNVPEFMD
-350 IIGDIAGGNTN
+350 IIGNIAMGDANK
-361 NFSGLSYAISQS
+361 FSGLSYAISQS
-373 LAAGKLNAQD
+373 MAAGKLNAQD
-383 KNQMVNYGLNPLEF
+383 KNQMVGYGFNPLEY
-397 VAKDQG
+397 VAKNKG
-403 ISVAEATKLMSDGKI
+403 ISIAEASELMSDGKI
-418 TADMLMD
+418 TSDMLVE
-425 AMRLAVSEGERFFN
+425 ALRTATSEGERYHDAV
-439 GTNALSDTY
+439 NAMSDTF
-448 EAMSGQLESAWNNLE
+448 SGLQGQLESAKKNIEIAMGEGYNE
-463 AAAGE
+463 A
-468 KYNAVRK
+468 RK
-475 DGMTKEIETLTGE
+475 KGMEKEIEAYNGDLGE
-488 NADKMKKAYE
+488 KMKNAYS

-503 EAEMENRHQQNIIN
+503 EAEMENQYQQSIIN
-517 SMENAAKLIE
+517 AMQDATKRIE
-527 EQGLTGI
+527 EEGLTGI

-661 ESVLTR
+661 ERVLTR

>member
-11 KANDKLSESVKGMR
+11 KASDKLSDSLRQMRKGVK
-25 GSVNGLRADVESFKK
+25 SLETDVEH
-40 LKDETF
+40 
-46 DKEAR
+46 
-51 IQLDIND
+51 
-58 AKKKLNDFNKEALKG
+58 
-73 SKEAKDAYVEQ
+73 
-84 YKALKRLEDEKKSL
+84 YK
-98 TKEVK
+98 
-103 KLTAEDDKFLDN
+103 
-115 SKKKSDALAKQQK
+115 
-128 EMENLRKEN
+128 
-137 ERLLKLQQE
+137 KLQQRVFE
-146 AATAEKELSN
+146 EKAQVKLDITQAKQNMKELEKAVRNGSEGARDAFLEQQTALESLNDEYKRLSNLQSEVLRGEKEIQTTM
-156 ARSRNS
+156 SRNS
-162 NANAGLGMGSAAGM
+162 NANAGSGVGAGLIGAAGM

-184 LGSMLGGAVGDLLG
+184 LGSMLGGAAGDLLG

-236 VGAAVGGLT
+236 VGTAVGGLT
-245 GAIKSLSDHQNQMDG
+245 GAMQALNNKQQQADDLFRN
-260 LYRQEVQS
+260 EVQS
-268 LYNDSI
+268 LYNTTTAEMQDK
-274 TDMENRI
+274 I
-281 SIGSSIAA
+281 SNGSAYAA
-289 EREMYQRGFETTLGK
+289 ERENYKRNYASMTDDETGK
-304 EAGDKL
+304 KL
-310 YADIKEFGD
+310 YESIMKYGD
-319 KTAYDTTA
+319 TTPYDTSV
-327 MLGKGKEM
+327 MLGKGMEM
-335 LAYGIEGKNVMELMG
+335 LSYGIDKKNVPEFMD
-350 IIGDIAGGNTN
+350 IIGNIAMGDANK
-361 NFSGLSYAISQS
+361 FSGLSYAISQS
-373 LAAGKLNAQD
+373 MAAGKLNAQD
-383 KNQMVNYGLNPLEF
+383 KNQMVGYGFNPLEF
-397 VAKDQG
+397 VAKNQG
-403 ISVAEATKLMSDGKI
+403 VSIAEATKMMSDGKI
-418 TADMLMD
+418 TSDMLVE
-425 AMRLAVSEGERFFN
+425 ALRTATSEGERYHDAV
-439 GTNALSDTY
+439 NAMSDTF
-448 EAMSGQLESAWNNLE
+448 SGLQGQLESAKKNIEIAMGEGYNE
-463 AAAGE
+463 A
-468 KYNAVRK
+468 RK
-475 DGMTKEIETLTGE
+475 KGMEKEIEAYNGDLGE
-488 NADKMKKAYE
+488 KMKNAYS

-503 EAEMENRHQQNIIN
+503 EAEMENQYQQSIIN
-517 SMENAAKLIE
+517 AMQDATKRIE
-527 EQGLTGI
+527 EEGLTGI

-599 RLSNAASDVR
+599 RLSNATSDVR

-667 VEADKRSGGS
+667 VEADKEGGGS

>member
-6 VSIVF
+6 VSVVF
-11 KANDKLSESVKGMR
+11 KASDRLSDSLHQMRKGVRGLES
-25 GSVNGLRADVESFKK
+25 DVEHYKK
-40 LKDETF
+40 VQQQVFQEKAQV
-46 DKEAR
+46 K
-51 IQLDIND
+51 LDITQ
-58 AKKKLNDFNKEALKG
+58 AKQSMKELEKAVRSGSDGAREAFLAQQTKLESLNNEYKRLTKLQSEALK
-73 SKEAKDAYVEQ
+73 SESLNNEYKEKIKQRREALESLNNEYKEQ
-84 YKALKRLEDEKKSL
+84 VKLQ
-98 TKEVK
+98 KEV
-103 KLTAEDDKFLDN
+103 
-115 SKKKSDALAKQQK
+115 
-128 EMENLRKEN
+128 LRG
-137 ERLLKLQQE
+137 
-146 AATAEKELSN
+146 EKEFQTTM
-156 ARSRNS
+156 SRNS
-162 NANAGLGMGSAAGM
+162 NANAGAGLSGAAGM

-184 LGSMLGGAVGDLLG
+184 LGSMLGGAVGDLMG
-198 NMTSSAFGSTIGGA
+198 GMATSAFGSTVGGA
-212 VGSIGGNALSGAAM
+212 IGSIGGNALSGAAM

-245 GAIKSLSDHQNQMDG
+245 GAIQALNN
-260 LYRQEVQS
+260 RQQQADDLFRNEVQS
-268 LYNDSI
+268 LYNTTTAEMQDK
-274 TDMENRI
+274 I
-281 SIGSSIAA
+281 SNGSAYAA
-289 EREMYQRGFETTLGK
+289 ERENYKRNYASMTDDETGK
-304 EAGDKL
+304 KL
-310 YADIKEFGD
+310 YESIMKYGD
-319 KTAYDTTA
+319 TTPYDTSV
-327 MLGKGKEM
+327 MLGKGMEM
-335 LAYGIEGKNVMELMG
+335 LSYGIDKKNVSEFMD
-350 IIGDIAGGNTN
+350 IIGNIAMGDANK
-361 NFSGLSYAISQS
+361 FSGLSYAISQS
-373 LAAGKLNAQD
+373 MAAGKLNAQD
-383 KNQMVNYGLNPLEF
+383 KNQMVGYGFNPLEY
-397 VAKDQG
+397 VAKNKG
-403 ISVAEATKLMSDGKI
+403 ISIAEASELMSDGKI
-418 TADMLMD
+418 TSDMLVE
-425 AMRLAVSEGERFFN
+425 ALRTATSEGERYHDAV
-439 GTNALSDTY
+439 NAMSDTF
-448 EAMSGQLESAWNNLE
+448 SGLQGQLESAKKNIEIAMGEGYNE
-463 AAAGE
+463 A
-468 KYNAVRK
+468 RK
-475 DGMTKEIETLTGE
+475 KGMDKEIEAYNGDLGE
-488 NADKMKKAYE
+488 KMKNAYS

-503 EAEMENRHQQNIIN
+503 EAEMENQYQQSIIN
-517 SMENAAKLIE
+517 AMQDATKRIE
-527 EQGLTGI
+527 EEGLTGI

-661 ESVLTR
+661 ERVLTR

>member
-11 KANDKLSESVKGMR
+11 KASDKLSDSLRQMRKGVK
-25 GSVNGLRADVESFKK
+25 SLETDVEH
-40 LKDETF
+40 
-46 DKEAR
+46 
-51 IQLDIND
+51 
-58 AKKKLNDFNKEALKG
+58 
-73 SKEAKDAYVEQ
+73 
-84 YKALKRLEDEKKSL
+84 YK
-98 TKEVK
+98 
-103 KLTAEDDKFLDN
+103 
-115 SKKKSDALAKQQK
+115 
-128 EMENLRKEN
+128 
-137 ERLLKLQQE
+137 KLQQRVFE
-146 AATAEKELSN
+146 EKAQVKLDITQAKQNMKELEKAVRNGSEGARDAFLEQQTALESLNDEYKRLSNLQSEVLRGEKEIQTTM
-156 ARSRNS
+156 SRNS
-162 NANAGLGMGSAAGM
+162 NANAGSGVGAGLIGAAGM

-184 LGSMLGGAVGDLLG
+184 LGSMLGGAAGDLLG

-226 GSIAGPIGTA
+226 GSSAGPISTAVGTA
-236 VGAAVGGLT
+236 VGALT
-245 GAIKSLSDHQNQMDG
+245 GAIQALNNKQQQADDLFRN
-260 LYRQEVQS
+260 EVQS
-268 LYNDSI
+268 LYNTTTAEMQDK
-274 TDMENRI
+274 I
-281 SIGSSIAA
+281 SNGSAYAA
-289 EREMYQRGFETTLGK
+289 ERENYKRNYASMTDDETGK
-304 EAGDKL
+304 KL
-310 YADIKEFGD
+310 YESIMKYGD
-319 KTAYDTTA
+319 TTPYDTSV
-327 MLGKGKEM
+327 MLGKGMEM
-335 LAYGIEGKNVMELMG
+335 LSYGIDKKNVPEFMD
-350 IIGDIAGGNTN
+350 IIGNIAMGDANK
-361 NFSGLSYAISQS
+361 FSGLSYAISQS
-373 LAAGKLNAQD
+373 MAAGKLNAQD
-383 KNQMVNYGLNPLEF
+383 KNQMVGYGFNPLEF
-397 VAKDQG
+397 VAKNQG
-403 ISVAEATKLMSDGKI
+403 VSIAEATKMMSDGKI
-418 TADMLMD
+418 TSDMLVE
-425 AMRLAVSEGERFFN
+425 ALRTATSVGERYHDAV
-439 GTNALSDTY
+439 NAMSDTF
-448 EAMSGQLESAWNNLE
+448 SGLQGQLESAKKNIEIAMGEGYNE
-463 AAAGE
+463 A
-468 KYNAVRK
+468 RK
-475 DGMTKEIETLTGE
+475 KGMEKEIEAYNGDLGE
-488 NADKMKKAYE
+488 KMKNAYS

-503 EAEMENRHQQNIIN
+503 EAEMENQYQQSIIN
-517 SMENAAKLIE
+517 AMQDATKRIE
-527 EQGLTGI
+527 EEGLTGI

-599 RLSNAASDVR
+599 RLSNATSDVR

-667 VEADKRSGGS
+667 VEADKEGGGS

>member
-11 KANDKLSESVKGMR
+11 KASDKLSDSLRQMRKGVK
-25 GSVNGLRADVESFKK
+25 SLETDVEH
-40 LKDETF
+40 
-46 DKEAR
+46 
-51 IQLDIND
+51 
-58 AKKKLNDFNKEALKG
+58 
-73 SKEAKDAYVEQ
+73 
-84 YKALKRLEDEKKSL
+84 YK
-98 TKEVK
+98 
-103 KLTAEDDKFLDN
+103 
-115 SKKKSDALAKQQK
+115 
-128 EMENLRKEN
+128 
-137 ERLLKLQQE
+137 KLQQRVFE
-146 AATAEKELSN
+146 EKAQVKLDITQAKQNMKELEKAVRNGSEGARDAFLEQQTALESLNDEYKRLSNLQSEVLRGEKEIQTTM
-156 ARSRNS
+156 SRNS
-162 NANAGLGMGSAAGM
+162 NANAGSGVGAGLMGAAGM

-184 LGSMLGGAVGDLLG
+184 LGSMLGGAVGDLMG
-198 NMTSSAFGSTIGGA
+198 GMATSAFGSTVGGA
-212 VGSIGGNALSGAAM
+212 IGSIGGNALSGAAM

-245 GAIKSLSDHQNQMDG
+245 GAIKSLSDHQNQMDS

-281 SIGSSIAA
+281 SNGSSIAA

-319 KTAYDTTA
+319 KTAYDTTT

-527 EQGLTGI
+527 EQGLTDI

-599 RLSNAASDVR
+599 RLSNATSDVR

-625 ANAYKGTPGGVSSS
+625 ANAYKGTPGGVSSN

-667 VEADKRSGGS
+667 VEADKEGGGS

>member
-11 KANDKLSESVKGMR
+11 KASDKLSESLRQMRKGVK
-25 GSVNGLRADVESFKK
+25 SLETDVEH
-40 LKDETF
+40 
-46 DKEAR
+46 
-51 IQLDIND
+51 
-58 AKKKLNDFNKEALKG
+58 
-73 SKEAKDAYVEQ
+73 
-84 YKALKRLEDEKKSL
+84 YK
-98 TKEVK
+98 
-103 KLTAEDDKFLDN
+103 
-115 SKKKSDALAKQQK
+115 
-128 EMENLRKEN
+128 
-137 ERLLKLQQE
+137 KLQQRVFE
-146 AATAEKELSN
+146 EKAQVKLDITQAKQNMKELEKAVRNGSEGARDAFLEQQTALESLNDEYKRLSNLQSEVLRGEKEIQTTM
-156 ARSRNS
+156 SRNS
-162 NANAGLGMGSAAGM
+162 NANAGSGVGAGLVGAAGM

-184 LGSMLGGAVGDLLG
+184 LGSMLGGAAGDLLG

-245 GAIKSLSDHQNQMDG
+245 GAIQALNNKQQQADDLFRN
-260 LYRQEVQS
+260 EVQS
-268 LYNDSI
+268 LYNTTTAEMQDK
-274 TDMENRI
+274 I
-281 SIGSSIAA
+281 SNGSAYAA
-289 EREMYQRGFETTLGK
+289 ERENYKRNYASMTDDETGK
-304 EAGDKL
+304 KL
-310 YADIKEFGD
+310 YESIMKYGD
-319 KTAYDTTA
+319 TTPYDTSV
-327 MLGKGKEM
+327 MLGKGMEM
-335 LAYGIEGKNVMELMG
+335 LSYGIDKKNVPEFMD
-350 IIGDIAGGNTN
+350 IIGNIAMGDANK
-361 NFSGLSYAISQS
+361 FSGLSYAISQS
-373 LAAGKLNAQD
+373 MAAGKLNAQD
-383 KNQMVNYGLNPLEF
+383 KNQMVGYGFNPLEY
-397 VAKDQG
+397 VAKNKG
-403 ISVAEATKLMSDGKI
+403 ISIAEASELMSDGKI
-418 TADMLMD
+418 TSDMLVE
-425 AMRLAVSEGERFFN
+425 ALRTATSEGERYHDAV
-439 GTNALSDTY
+439 NAMSDTF
-448 EAMSGQLESAWNNLE
+448 SGLQGQLESAKKNIEIAMGEGYNE
-463 AAAGE
+463 A
-468 KYNAVRK
+468 RK
-475 DGMTKEIETLTGE
+475 KGMEKEIEAYNGDLGE
-488 NADKMKKAYE
+488 KMKNAYS

-503 EAEMENRHQQNIIN
+503 EAEMENQYQQSIIN
-517 SMENAAKLIE
+517 AMQDATKRIE
-527 EQGLTGI
+527 EEGLTGI

-599 RLSNAASDVR
+599 RLSNATSDVR
-609 AQISKEGVS
+609 AQISKEGVT